1 MGDLAAPGIDHGLG
15 RRAAGHRA
23 DMSGRSVRSGAG
35 RPSYPAHSRQPKR
48 RDTGSQG
55 PSQTTVRC
63 CPSCLTLRVCAGR
76 RRVGGRIGT
85 YARVMPR
92 PAAESVAGEQSPVA
106 QLAEHSAVNRRVAG
120 SSPAG
125 GAPRGHLTCI
135 YRCRS
140 DGRFRTRSSKV
151 TINSPLIRSTGIT
164 NHGAIHR
171 RSSLWMS
178 PPTSHVLALCHR
190 RVCVLQNVSGH
201 PC

>member
-1 MGDLAAPGIDHGLG
+1 MANTTRYRITGPLPDD
-15 RRAAGHRA
+15 
-23 DMSGRSVRSGAG
+23 GALETILPHLPVSA
-35 RPSYPAHSRQPKR
+35 R
-48 RDTGSQG
+48 
-55 PSQTTVRC
+55 
-63 CPSCLTLRVCAGR
+63 
-76 RRVGGRIGT
+76 GG
-85 YARVMPR
+85 AV
-92 PAAESVAGEQSPVA
+92 
-106 QLAEHSAVNRRVAG
+106 LAEHSAVNRQVAG

-190 RVCVLQNVSGH
+190 RVRVLQNVSGH